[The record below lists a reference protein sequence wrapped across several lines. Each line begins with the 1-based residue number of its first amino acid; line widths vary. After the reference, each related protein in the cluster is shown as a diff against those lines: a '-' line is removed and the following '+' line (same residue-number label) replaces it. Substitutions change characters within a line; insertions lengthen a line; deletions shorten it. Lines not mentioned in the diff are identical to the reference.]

1 MYVCT
6 LDALKDYSLRGATDI
21 LEHELRKDA
30 NSLSSD
36 RKLNLETV
44 TATMS
49 LTVEPHLLP
58 FSCFLICYF
67 ADINR

>member
-1 MYVCT
+1 M
-6 LDALKDYSLRGATDI
+6 
-21 LEHELRKDA
+21 LEHELWKDA
-30 NSLSSD
+30 NFLGSD

-58 FSCFLICYF
+58 FVF
-67 ADINR
+67 